1 LWLIED
7 GYSVG
12 ITMVD
17 LNRSPRGIMSAKE
30 FLTEPSS
37 DEISLLKVGAASDPH
52 SLIALYKSDGRDE
65 TVRSPNQ
72 LDGFLAVIVFQRMKE
87 FTLRRNKKAL
97 QIPRSARGATGL
109 HDLRNAWSSPKYPVF
124 SMNFVF
130 SSAFLEELPAGNG
143 YRGMDWLRDAPAY
156 GNHDQTLLHLAS
168 ALLPAFAQPAQANR
182 LFVDQVF
189 LAAGIHLI
197 SKHRSQQ
204 PLESLRGGLTPWQ
217 EKAAK
222 EFLVAS
228 IQSNVSLADIA
239 QLCGLSPPQF
249 SRLFKRSTGTTP
261 YRWFIEQRL
270 AQSKSLLESTS
281 DELSE
286 IALACGF
293 ADQSHFTRTF
303 SRFVG
308 HSPAVWRRLQSA

>member
-1 LWLIED
+1 
-7 GYSVG
+7 
-12 ITMVD
+12 MVD
-17 LNRSPRGIMSAKE
+17 LNRAHYGIMSPRE

-52 SLIALYKSDGRDE
+52 SLIALYRSDGRDE

-72 LDGFLAVIVFQRMKE
+72 LDGFLAVIIFQNMKE
-87 FTLRRNKKAL
+87 FTLRRNRKAL
-97 QIPRSARGATGL
+97 QIPRSVRGATGL
-109 HDLRNAWSSPKYPVF
+109 HDLRNDWSSPKYPVF

-130 SSAFLEELPAGNG
+130 SSAFLGDLPAGNG
-143 YRGMDWLRDAPAY
+143 YQGMDWLRDAPAY

-204 PLESLRGGLTPWQ
+204 PLESLRGG
-217 EKAAK
+217 
-222 EFLVAS
+222 
-228 IQSNVSLADIA
+228 
-239 QLCGLSPPQF
+239 
-249 SRLFKRSTGTTP
+249 TTP